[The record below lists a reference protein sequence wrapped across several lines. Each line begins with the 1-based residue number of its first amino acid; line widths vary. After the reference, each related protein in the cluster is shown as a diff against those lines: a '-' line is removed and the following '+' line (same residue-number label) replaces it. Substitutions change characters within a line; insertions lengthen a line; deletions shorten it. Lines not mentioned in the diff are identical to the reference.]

1 MPTRAEPVRRP
12 ARGPQ
17 EWQAYEWRQTMD
29 VYHTKKELIS
39 LPELEKRW
47 SLDAEELARIYV
59 EDSLTVFFVK
69 KIRKANDSYYFLGIE
84 NKYDNVHEAIGD
96 FSFETHI
103 IKTNE
108 GDKKMEIF
116 LLFSEILEYEKKK
129 PYLLGNPIVVD
140 YKTAVD
146 STVKSDAIPP
156 ISEQEMLSLELIR
169 EAKHNLERYANRPD
183 TSPLIGRQE
192 EAQDN
197 ARVAKLE
204 EENQGLRDEI
214 RGLQDEIERLKQE
227 LARKS
232 GAQVQ
237 GVDKVAQAL
246 ALPPYGMIKQLD
258 EAYRKGMT
266 PTEAAKWLKD
276 KQGKNLSWSQ
286 LGALLYAG
294 DQMPKYGTQTGQ
306 RFYKGDT
313 TEKLPW

>member
-17 EWQAYEWRQTMD
+17 EWQAHNGGQTMAMIF
-29 VYHTKKELIS
+29 HTADEIISFDNIKKRWNVDYAELANIVILQELHVFHCYEIRKVDNITQYIGKDYLFSKDDIS
-39 LPELEKRW
+39 LYYGDF
-47 SLDAEELARIYV
+47 DAGMSISSKDEV
-59 EDSLTVFFVK
+59 
-69 KIRKANDSYYFLGIE
+69 YYFLLTAEVHKYETE
-84 NKYDNVHEAIGD
+84 N
-96 FSFETHI
+96 
-103 IKTNE
+103 
-108 GDKKMEIF
+108 
-116 LLFSEILEYEKKK
+116 
-129 PYLLGNPIVVD
+129 PYLLGRLLD
-140 YKTAVD
+140 GQEWRDAYGQTAQAD
-146 STVKSDAIPP
+146 
-156 ISEQEMLSLELIR
+156 
-169 EAKHNLERYANRPD
+169 
-183 TSPLIGRQE
+183 SPLSASFPQAPTPLPSPIGGQS